1 MGNKKENT
9 EIVRHP
15 KNIADKVLARVT
27 DMESRGEITLPA
39 GYNAGNALKSAYLI
53 LKQTVDKNKKPV
65 LQSCTEESIANALLD
80 MVVQGLNPGARQ
92 CYFVAYGN
100 KLKMD
105 RSYFGDMAL
114 ARRWAGLKS
123 VHAEVVRKG
132 EEEGFKY
139 AVDVETGR
147 KRILKHE
154 ISLETA
160 DNPIIGAYAVVV
172 FGDGTSNAE
181 IMTMKQIE
189 SSWSQSKTKDLA
201 THKKF
206 PEEMAKRTVIRRL
219 LKPYINSAIDTNPIL
234 AESYNRT
241 TEEEYIKDPIEIAE
255 NEVAE
260 ELPVESASEEV
271 SFEEPAEDAKK
282 DNGKNE
288 KSEPENSEGQLTFLD
303 DM

>member
-92 CYFVAYGN
+92 CYFIAYGT
-100 KLKMD
+100 KLQLQ
-105 RSYFGDMAL
+105 RSYFGDVAV
-114 ARRWAGLKS
+114 ARRVAGLKDIY
-123 VHAEVVRKG
+123 AEVVREG
-132 EEEGFKY
+132 EVFEYVIDPAAGKKKIIEHK
-139 AVDVETGR
+139 V
-147 KRILKHE
+147 
-154 ISLETA
+154 SLSTA
-160 DNPIIGAYAVVV
+160 DNPIIGAYAVAI
-172 FGDGTSNAE
+172 FDDGSSDVE
-181 IMTMKQIE
+181 IMTKKQIDQ
-189 SSWSQSKTKDLA
+189 SWSQSKNKGSDIF
-201 THKKF
+201 KKF

-219 LKPYINSAIDTNPIL
+219 LKTYVNSAIDINPML

-241 TEEEYIKDPIEIAE
+241 TEDEYIKDPIEVAE

-271 SFEEPAEDAKK
+271 SFEESAEDAKK
-282 DNGKNE
+282 E
-288 KSEPENSEGQLTFLD
+288 KPEPEETEEQPTFLD